1 MSKHTPGPWQ
11 VGTKHHHNACQ
22 VYAADG
28 QDAVC
33 MVYDIWLHRNVDEC
47 KDCKGMANARLI
59 AAAPELY
66 AELYNQVKNC
76 PSCKG
81 TGTSVDIMVFVMDG
95 THAEADCLRCM
106 GARKALAK
114 AEGKQ

>member
-33 MVYDIWLHRNVDEC
+33 MVYDIWHHRNVDEC

-59 AAAPELY
+59 ASAPELLE
-66 AELYNQVKNC
+66 ALKELLRVDDEWH
-76 PSCKG
+76 G
-81 TGTSVDIMVFVMDG
+81 SVNSEMAG
-95 THAEADCLRCM
+95 ARQK
-106 GARKALAK
+106 ARKAIAK